1 MTEAITTEGTLEF
14 VDPDTLVLETNVR
27 TEDGINRQFVA
38 SIKENGVLVPIV
50 AVRDDGDRLIVR
62 AGQRRTLAAR
72 EAGLTSVPVYVTT
85 AGDDTATRIVVQI
98 SENDHR
104 LGLRPTERVLGV
116 QQLLDC
122 GLTPTKVAKRL
133 AVSAER
139 VKQSAVVAHSPTAL
153 EKLDG
158 NEVTLA
164 EAAGIAEFED
174 DERAVDRLLQAAGRN
189 YFDHTLAQLR
199 QNRELRIAQ
208 DAAAARYREQG
219 WTVLDDRP
227 RIHEHPEYVPL
238 HFLVT
243 AGGHQADLDAVTNPA
258 LWAVWIDEESVYTD
272 NDTGDVVDEVTIDW
286 NTEGKPGVEPIEGK
300 RHADTVTETVEFTAT
315 DYYCLDPVAA
325 GLTPNERFRRFSGE
339 GAGTPAA
346 AQEKVD
352 TTAADKRERRTVLA
366 LNRAAEAAQ
375 TVRREFVTTL
385 LSRKTPPKGA
395 ATFVAGMLVA
405 DSYLLSSYKADEIT
419 PELLGVGSGGLKAGV
434 GALVAKA
441 GDPRAQVIVLGV
453 VLGALEGRTPK
464 TAWRSGEHFVGPKEY
479 LGFLAENGYTL
490 SAVEKVM
497 VGGMTADECFTELT
511 HE

>member
-1 MTEAITTEGTLEF
+1 MTEAIDNNGTLEH
-14 VDPDTLVLETNVR
+14 VDPDTLVLEVNVR
-27 TEDGINRQFVA
+27 PNQDLTKQFIA
-38 SIKENGVLVPIV
+38 SIKEVGVLVPIV
-50 AVRDDGDRLIVR
+50 AVRGDDDVLRVR
-62 AGQRRTLAAR
+62 AGARRTMAAR

-85 AGDDTATRIVVQI
+85 ADSDTATRLVTQI

-104 LGLRPTERVLGV
+104 LGLRPTERVLGI

-122 GLTPTKVAKRL
+122 GLTPAKVAKRL

-153 EKLDG
+153 EKLDS

-243 AGGHQADLDAVTNPA
+243 ADGDEADLDAVTNPA

-339 GAGTPAA
+339 GTPAA